1 MKKTKLKYFLPILIT
16 LTTVSPLIAISCANN
31 VNDKKDNNKIDKA
44 KKDDKLAKDQK
55 DNNVK
60 QNQPI
65 ALVPEE
71 LKKIVA
77 KSFDELYELKFKR
90 GNKKDFSPETIWSQ
104 QDELLDIKVK
114 SAFESQISIHLLDVI
129 LEPNANATGNLS
141 LSIEITDKQT
151 NNKTI
156 KKYPLTGFKTNA
168 YGISDDGTIKY
179 NPNITNDKLAQY
191 HNLSQAQRF
200 KEDNDKYITG
210 LKRQYQNK
218 SVDQVRPDLKYKKE
232 NANQFNEIA
241 KNIGVDNFE
250 NSAYKGFTLPVYK
263 SDGTIDGLSLAPTA
277 APELFSD
284 IDFIGGRVPFQSVGL
299 ARMLPNQKYKDIALQ
314 TFIGDFTYQDKFEKE
329 ILAYK
334 KAIDEVSKWTPSD
347 GKLAKFKKDS
357 IDIVEN
363 DKQIA
368 ENDFQSKLS
377 KTQNEK
383 DKQSLKAEHQRQIA
397 KFNEEINK
405 INSYTNEFIINE
417 YKNKIKEY
425 ELQAN
430 SGNRFRSGSGTL
442 WLIDYEIPQGQ
453 NYPTKWF
460 FATNSHVAKLM
471 SNPTFS
477 GFSLTRLDPNVGI
490 NTKLRITGFDNHYK
504 TYTFN
509 DQNTRQIHKYVTKV
523 YDALDYLNT
532 SPSDFLAN
540 NLKEKYKDVE
550 EMADFAVIEVDFEGL
565 LKQGNGINNSAYRLS
580 QFGEDV
586 QTDKYTKEDK
596 NKFNDAQKLAK
607 EITNDY
613 YSLPENKKSSFL
625 STSYLKDYDKIDYP
639 IITFNDKPNKKTD
652 ELFALG
658 YPVSTNDFFL
668 RRYEDY
674 QEYNKKQS
682 YHSLWVNSDY
692 RFYYA
697 DTQGEDGPSNI
708 KQDRLDKGNYLSY
721 QIGLRTFSNKPG
733 INDAFL
739 VAPIRGNE
747 LYETYN
753 EKGEYKQYFNTGL
766 QYMLRH
772 FVPTGGSSGSSVRN
786 QDNKI
791 IGLHSTIID
800 AAKTDF
806 VVALRSEGFDY
817 QGAFG
822 KYNLPQY
829 DLIYGGGKTQKTSYR
844 EALEK
849 LHNQQKLGH
858 TWLFKTGFSIN
869 DIPEE
874 FKFKKS
880 TE

>member
-1 MKKTKLKYFLPILIT
+1 MKKLKYILPVLIT
-16 LTTVSPLIAISCANN
+16 LATIPPLLAISCSNN
-31 VNDKKDNNKIDKA
+31 SNNNTNTNNTIDTNNK
-44 KKDDKLAKDQK
+44 DDLIE
-55 DNNVK
+55 N
-60 QNQPI
+60 
-65 ALVPEE
+65 
-71 LKKIVA
+71 
-77 KSFDELYELKFKR
+77 KSFDELYDFNLKQ
-90 GNKKDFSPETIWSQ
+90 GKKEDYSPETIKSQ
-104 QDELLDIKVK
+104 QNLLLDIKVK
-114 SAFESQISIHLLDVI
+114 KQFESQISIRLLDVI
-129 LEPNANATGNLS
+129 EENNATGNLS
-141 LSIEITDKQT
+141 LSIEITNKKT
-151 NNKTI
+151 NNKTL
-156 KKYPLTGFKTNA
+156 KKYPLTGFKKTIN
-168 YGISDDGTIKY
+168 GISDDGTIKY
-179 NPNITNDKLAQY
+179 NPNITNDKLSEYQ
-191 HNLSQAQRF
+191 NLSQAQRF
-200 KEDNDKYITG
+200 KEDNDKYIAG
-210 LKRQYQNK
+210 LKRQYQNQP
-218 SVDQVRPDLKYKKE
+218 VDQVRPDLKYNPNHASK
-232 NANQFNEIA
+232 FNYIA
-241 KNIGVDNFE
+241 KTIGIDNYE

-263 SDGTIDGLSLAPTA
+263 ENGDIEGLSLTPTA
-277 APELFSD
+277 APELFSN
-284 IDFIGGRVPFQSVGL
+284 IDFIGDRDPFQSVGL

-314 TFIGDFTYQDKFEKE
+314 TFIGDFTYQNKLEKE
-329 ILAYK
+329 ISSYQR
-334 KAIDEVSKWTPSD
+334 AIEEVSKWTENDP
-347 GKLAKFKKDS
+347 KLTKFKQNS
-357 IDIVEN
+357 IKEVEDN
-363 DKQIA
+363 KQRE
-368 ENDFQSKLS
+368 ENLYQIKLS
-377 KTQNEK
+377 KTQNIK
-383 DKQSLKAEHQRQIA
+383 DKESLTNQHRKKIAELDQ
-397 KFNEEINK
+397 EIQK
-405 INSYTNEFIINE
+405 INGYTKQFIINE
-417 YKNKIKEY
+417 YTKEIEKFKEQAKGNK
-425 ELQAN
+425 LFSA
-430 SGNRFRSGSGTL
+430 SGTL

-453 NYPTKWF
+453 DYPTKWF

-477 GFSLTRLDPNVGI
+477 GFSLTRLNSNVGI
-490 NTKLRITGFDNHYK
+490 NTKLKTTGFDTHYK
-504 TYTFN
+504 TYSFSGN
-509 DQNTRQIHKYVTKV
+509 GVKQYVTKV

-550 EMADFAVIEVDFEGL
+550 EMADFAVIEVDFEEL
-565 LKQGNGINNSAYRLS
+565 FKNNNEVITDRPT
-580 QFGEDV
+580 DI
-586 QTDKYTKEDK
+586 QTKV
-596 NKFNDAQKLAK
+596 K

-613 YSLPENKKSSFL
+613 YNLPDNKKSNFL
-625 STSYLKDYDKIDYP
+625 STSYLENYDKIDYQL
-639 IITFNDKPNKKTD
+639 IYLPNQEKKQTD

-668 RRYEDY
+668 SPNEDKK
-674 QEYNKKQS
+674 EYDAKKGTS
-682 YHSLWVNSDY
+682 SLWVNSDY

-829 DLIYGGGKTQKTSYR
+829 DLIYGGGKNQKTSYR

-849 LHNQQKLGH
+849 LHNNKKLGH

-869 DIPEE
+869 DIPKE
-874 FKFKKS
+874 FKFKEMDK
-880 TE
+880 